1 MITEYDYD
9 KKKSTGILYS
19 NNKYQLYNAA
29 KIKYDIYVSGRQS
42 LYADCY
48 DRFSNSLSEE
58 YFEGLSVNVN
68 GRTIKNKYPE
78 ADANGLLKL
87 GEYENE
93 KITIEITANKKI
105 SCYSFGVFGL
115 DIDLLSEAIDNTS
128 CANLRY
134 NGSKITGNA
143 RTDFT
148 QNCLLSIPYNYGLVV
163 KVNGNKVPA
172 KRVLSDLTAFELPAG
187 ENSIEIYL
195 IPKGFISGII
205 ITVVG
210 IALLAVYIRFRRK
223 LHIPKKVLSAV
234 EILTGFGAVCG
245 VMMIYAFPVIMDML

>member
-1 MITEYDYD
+1 M
-9 KKKSTGILYS
+9 
-19 NNKYQLYNAA
+19 
-29 KIKYDIYVSGRQS
+29 
-42 LYADCY
+42 
-48 DRFSNSLSEE
+48 
-58 YFEGLSVNVN
+58 
-68 GRTIKNKYPE
+68 
-78 ADANGLLKL
+78 
-87 GEYENE
+87 
-93 KITIEITANKKI
+93 
-105 SCYSFGVFGL
+105 
-115 DIDLLSEAIDNTS
+115 LSEAIDNTS

-143 RTDFT
+143 RTDST
-148 QNCLLSIPYNYGLVV
+148 QTCLLSIPYNYGLVV
-163 KVNGNKVPA
+163 KVNGNKVPV

-234 EILTGFGAVCG
+234 EILTGFAVICGA
-245 VMMIYAFPVIMDML
+245 MIVYIFPAIIDLL